1 MYHQHFDQIPSTQTY
16 LKSHLAELQKNHS
29 NILVSCDQQT
39 EGHGRNNKIWNDSEG
54 SVAFSFT
61 LPTNDKPTLIPLFI
75 ALKVIDFFKAQNQ
88 LVLNVKWPN
97 DLYYLNKKCGG
108 IICQQIDQT
117 IVVGIGLNLMDV
129 PSTIT
134 DGNNQVGH
142 LNLSKIEDF
151 KKSLPSKIYSHI
163 LQSAFDVFEIQNQ
176 FQENALY
183 LNQIVTLHEDNQT
196 EEGVFLGIGDIGEAI
211 IKKDNG
217 SLIKFYNGTL
227 RNKNT

>member
-16 LKSHLAELQKNHS
+16 LKSHLAELQNNHS
-29 NILVSCDQQT
+29 NILVSCYQQT
-39 EGHGRNNKIWNDSEG
+39 EGHGRNNKTWNDSEG

-75 ALKVIDFFKAQNQ
+75 ALKIIDFFKTKYH
-88 LVLNVKWPN
+88 LELNVKWPN

-129 PSTIT
+129 PNTIT

-142 LNLSKIEDF
+142 LNLTKIHDF
-151 KKSLPSKIYSHI
+151 KKTLPLIIYTHI
-163 LQSAFDVFEIQNQ
+163 LQSTFDVFEIQNQ
-176 FQENALY
+176 FHKNALY
-183 LNQIVTLHEDNQT
+183 LNQIVIIHEDNQNA
-196 EEGVFLGIGDIGEAI
+196 EGVFLGIGDIGEAI

-217 SLIKFYNGTL
+217 SLMKFYNGTL
-227 RNKNT
+227 RNK